1 MRTSESIKR
10 LASLAWGG
18 GNGLPVLL
26 AALSLW
32 CGLLVGVM
40 DLPISGMTLI
50 LFESAG
56 IYGVVRGLAP
66 ARYRLV
72 ICTVFAVAL
81 LAYTAEILLVQ
92 TLPQWSDSFP
102 DSTRYDGN
110 ARALARHWQGLAVSA
125 ADFNL
130 KGLTARNIPEWLPTD
145 GYDYTTVLGMS
156 RYLYQI
162 WVAIIY
168 ALSDGSRMTAIFSN
182 VPLLAG
188 MAAGVYLLADS
199 LFGRRVA
206 GVATLLVMLDP
217 NFAVWGSVLLR
228 EALMLFLIVLALLAS
243 VRMLKSEGTCWSNVG
258 VLTGALGLLSVLRFN
273 VVAALLLAMGCAL
286 LSGVQRPAW
295 RSILTGLAGLIA
307 LVAIA
312 AQFGPRFRTALE
324 NSLPG
329 QIVMENVQI
338 FQGAERVLE
347 AARRTGNAHD
357 AHVNSV
363 RQQWHTRLREQPL
376 WLNGVKAIA
385 RTLMGP
391 YPWVALTHGISGNN
405 FYELMYPGMTLW
417 IFFLP
422 AFFFAGWRLPWRQQ
436 PALLMCLIW
445 LAVEAAIY
453 IIGYGEFGGRE
464 RIIAMP
470 LMWILATQGTLMM
483 AYHQTE

>member
-1 MRTSESIKR
+1 M
-10 LASLAWGG
+10 
-18 GNGLPVLL
+18 
-26 AALSLW
+26 
-32 CGLLVGVM
+32 GVI
-40 DLPISGMTLI
+40 DLPLSGMALT

-56 IYGVVRGLAP
+56 IYWVARGLATAHHRP
-66 ARYRLV
+66 V

-81 LAYTAEILLVQ
+81 LAYTTETLLVQ

-102 DSTRYDGN
+102 DSTLYDSN
-110 ARALARHWQGLAVSA
+110 ARALVSHWQGLAVSA
-125 ADFNL
+125 ADFKL

-168 ALSDGSRMTAIFSN
+168 ALSDGSRITAVFSN

-206 GVATLLVMLDP
+206 GFATLLVMLDP

-228 EALMLFLIVLALLAS
+228 ESLMLFLTVLALLAS
-243 VRMLKSEGTCWSNVG
+243 TRMLKREGTVGSNAR

-295 RSILTGLAGLIA
+295 RSIVIGLAGLIA

-312 AQFGPRFRTALE
+312 SQFGPGFRTALD

-347 AARRTGNAHD
+347 AARRTGD
-357 AHVNSV
+357 AHEAGVNSV

-376 WLNGVKAIA
+376 WLNGVKAIT

-391 YPWVALTHGISGNN
+391 YPWVALTHGLSGNN

-417 IFFLP
+417 LFFLP
-422 AFFFAGWRLPWRQQ
+422 ALLFAGWRLSWRHQ

-445 LAVEAAIY
+445 LAAEAAIY

-470 LMWILATQGTLMM
+470 LMWILATKGMLMM
-483 AYHQTE
+483 ARHQSED